1 MIVLR
6 VLIILVTCV
15 LTACSRPA
23 PQIDA
28 ERAWADVLA
37 LVEIG
42 EHRRSGTPNEL
53 KTVELLE
60 ARLREAGLEPVRDSF
75 EAEIFVYE
83 DPWIEVGEGE
93 ATWRPRCFPLYYT
106 GSTGPEPRSAPAV
119 LMGRATANDIEAF
132 DLDGKIAVVELRG
145 FDYRDVPI
153 AMPDNLRGYE
163 DQTIPV
169 PIGVE
174 ELYDRVAQSGA
185 VGMISVVSFGF
196 RNAHYGMNTFEFEG
210 RMRMPAL
217 MVSAEDGQRLTRELG
232 ENPGLRIAFQLD
244 AHLERRPIHNISV
257 VIPGQ
262 REDTVVLN
270 SAHTA
275 WFKGAVERAGS
286 AGTVEIARVVN
297 QLPLENRLNTFVLSL
312 ATGHEIG
319 WLGIE
324 RFMETETEVV
334 DRMAAFVN
342 MGSSIAPNGWVK
354 KDGEW
359 KPTGE
364 IYPRFGFLD
373 PYPRV
378 WQIVE
383 RAVRDNGLQRVALID
398 ASHVE
403 RDSEERFASA
413 LGIPT
418 ASLICS
424 PPYYHSSEDL
434 PEHMELDNFRQALEA
449 YLQIVTDLLMEDRE
463 ALRELSDGV

>member
-1 MIVLR
+1 MITRR
-6 VLIILVTCV
+6 VVMILVACA
-15 LTACSRPA
+15 LTACSRPV
-23 PQIDA
+23 PEIDVD
-28 ERAWADVLA
+28 RAYADLLA

-60 ARLREAGLEPVRDSF
+60 ARLRAAGLEPVRDSF
-75 EAEIFVYE
+75 ETEIFVHE
-83 DPWIEVGEGE
+83 DPWIEVGAG
-93 ATWRPRCFPLYYT
+93 ASAWRPRCFPLYYT
-106 GSTGPEPRSAPAV
+106 GSTGPEGRTAPAV
-119 LMGRATANDIEAF
+119 LMGRATADDVEAF
-132 DLDGKIAVVELRG
+132 DLVGKIAVVELRG

-153 AMPDNLRGYE
+153 AMPDNLQGYE
-163 DQTIPV
+163 DQTMPV

-174 ELYDRVAQSGA
+174 ELYDRVAKSGA
-185 VGMISVVSFGF
+185 VGLIAVVSFGF

-210 RMRMPAL
+210 RMRMPGL
-217 MVSAEDGQRLTRELG
+217 MVSAEDGERLVRELG
-232 ENPGLRIAFQLD
+232 EDPGLRIAFQLD
-244 AHLERRPIHNISV
+244 ARLERRPIHNISV

-262 REDTVVLN
+262 REDAVVLN

-286 AGTVEIARVVN
+286 AGVVEIARIVN
-297 QLPLENRLNTFVLSL
+297 QLPLEQRLNTFVLSL

-319 WLGIE
+319 WLGVE

-359 KPTGE
+359 RATGE
-364 IYPRFGFLD
+364 VYPRFAFLD
-373 PYPRV
+373 PFPRV
-378 WQIVE
+378 WEIVE
-383 RAVRDNGLQRVALID
+383 GAVRDNGLKRVALID
-398 ASHVE
+398 ATHIE
-403 RDSEERFASA
+403 RDSEERFAAA

-418 ASLICS
+418 VSLICS

-434 PEHMELDNFRQALEA
+434 PEHMELENFRQVLEA
-449 YLQIVTDLLMEDRE
+449 YLQIVTDLLMADRE
-463 ALRELSDGV
+463 TLREHSDGV